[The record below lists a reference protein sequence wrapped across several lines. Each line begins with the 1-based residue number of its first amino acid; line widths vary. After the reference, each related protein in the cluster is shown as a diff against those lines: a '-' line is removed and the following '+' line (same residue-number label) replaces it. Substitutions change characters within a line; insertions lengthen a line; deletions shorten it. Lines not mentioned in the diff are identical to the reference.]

1 MRKKERE
8 REGVY
13 EWERKREREDVLE
26 KKRMKERK
34 RESVCV
40 RKREREKERECVC
53 VHKRERGTGFPNW
66 VSHCRRKSVFYFW
79 RKLPIIEIRLL

>member
-8 REGVY
+8 RGCI
-13 EWERKREREDVLE
+13 RE
-26 KKRMKERK
+26 KRMKERK

-53 VHKRERGTGFPNW
+53 VHKREREEQGFRTEFRIA
-66 VSHCRRKSVFYFW
+66 V
-79 RKLPIIEIRLL
+79 EIAFFTFEENCQLLK